1 MSSISFRITGT
12 ETMERQLTDEAVNK
26 AREEVREWMRSR
38 PDVTAAHI
46 GQYCTLSDGT
56 VRAWIAG
63 GFPGG
68 RDVVG
73 QILAAVRRAKAGE
86 ILAPGG
92 QESVTLLVDEEK
104 RPQKVARVGK
114 FYETQTARRI
124 GEILDFC
131 AEHAAIGV
139 CTAAFGVGKTEA
151 VREWRR
157 RRGRGVRGAGVL
169 GIQQHG

>member
-1 MSSISFRITGT
+1 
-12 ETMERQLTDEAVNK
+12 MERQLTDEAVNK

-73 QILAAVRRAKAGE
+73 QI
-86 ILAPGG
+86 
-92 QESVTLLVDEEK
+92 LVDEEK